1 MENTKVLSVNETTN
15 ITDSTEDAPVFEYN
29 RSDMQWYRD
38 HMKQNAEFYAM
49 IDRVTRITEIIEQKV
64 EQMKKNA
71 NLKQPTKEGYSGSHT
86 EMRQLTKSDG

>member
-1 MENTKVLSVNETTN
+1 MENTKVLSVSETMN

-38 HMKQNAEFYAM
+38 QMKQNAEFYAM

-64 EQMKKNA
+64 EQIKKNA
-71 NLKQPTKEGYSGSHT
+71 NLNKQTKEG
-86 EMRQLTKSDG
+86 

>member
-15 ITDSTEDAPVFEYN
+15 ITDSTEDAPVFDYN

-38 HMKQNAEFYAM
+38 HMKQNEEFYAM

-64 EQMKKNA
+64 EQIKKNA
-71 NLKQPTKEGYSGSHT
+71 NLNKQTKEGYSGSHT

>member
-1 MENTKVLSVNETTN
+1 MENTKVLSVSETTD
-15 ITDSTEDAPVFEYN
+15 IVDSTEDAPVFEYN

-38 HMKQNAEFYAM
+38 HMKQNEEFYAM

-64 EQMKKNA
+64 EQIKKNA
-71 NLKQPTKEGYSGSHT
+71 NLKQQTKEGYSVSYD